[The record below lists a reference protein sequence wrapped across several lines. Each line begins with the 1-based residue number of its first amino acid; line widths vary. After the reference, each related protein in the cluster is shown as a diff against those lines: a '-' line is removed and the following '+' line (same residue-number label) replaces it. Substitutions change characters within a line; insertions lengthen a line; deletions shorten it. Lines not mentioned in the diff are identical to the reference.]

1 MRKES
6 RLLDKKTEA
15 LNLSQVKEVAEIEDS
30 VNVVAAKTYREVQQ
44 SLEAVT
50 FALEKTLKQLYKLS
64 LDTTRPEEQATK
76 QLLAEFGEKVLVV
89 RTASLK

>member
-30 VNVVAAKTYREVQQ
+30 VNVVAAKTYREVQ
-44 SLEAVT
+44 
-50 FALEKTLKQLYKLS
+50 
-64 LDTTRPEEQATK
+64 
-76 QLLAEFGEKVLVV
+76 
-89 RTASLK
+89 